1 EIRSRELGGKEMR
14 LKGKVALVTG
24 ASRGI
29 GFTGAELFA
38 REGAVV
44 YAGSSSNPSGIFP
57 AGLTGVELDVSKE
70 EHWKRVVAD
79 IVAAHRRVD
88 VLVNNAGIA
97 VYDAVHDCSTEN
109 WRKVLGVNQDGC
121 FFGMREVIP
130 HMKAHKAGSIINVS
144 SIWGTAAVPGARAYH
159 GTKGAVV
166 MMWKNVAMTYAGDGI
181 RGKYILPGF

>member
-1 EIRSRELGGKEMR
+1 MR
-14 LKGKVALVTG
+14 IKGKVGLVTG

-29 GFTGAELFA
+29 GFTVAELFA
-38 REGAVV
+38 REGAIV

-57 AGLTGVELDVSKE
+57 ADVNAVELDVAKE
-70 EHWKRVVAD
+70 EHWKRVVAG
-79 IVAAHRRVD
+79 IVTAHQRVD

-130 HMKAHKAGSIINVS
+130 HMKAHKVGSIINVS
-144 SIWGTAAVPGARAYH
+144 SIWGTAAVPGAHAYH
-159 GTKGAVV
+159 ATKSALV
-166 MMWKNVAMTYAGDGI
+166 MMSTNTAITYVGDGI
-181 RGKYILPGF
+181 PVNSIHPSFL